1 MLSWVPSTFCVGG
14 IHDNVTGDAVDAACT
29 TLIENAGS
37 DFVTLPS
44 LTLMTIFEYV
54 PMWDEAGVPVRLP
67 VALLNVAQAG
77 FMAILNV
84 SLLPS
89 GSDAVGW
96 NE

>member
-1 MLSWVPSTFCVGG
+1 MPSAFRVGG
-14 IHDNVTGDAVDAACT
+14 THDNVTGAVVDVDCT
-29 TLIENAGS
+29 TLIAKAGS
-37 DFVTLPS
+37 DLVAMPS

-54 PMWDEAGVPVRLP
+54 PTCDEDGVPVSLP
-67 VALLNVAQAG
+67 VLLLNEAQAG
-77 FMAILNV
+77 FILILKV